1 METASGDDTS
11 WEVDSRGGV
20 SGDWALV
27 GAGRGLPGAGV
38 QGERLGSPE
47 LATDGEEVEGGGL
60 GETGEDFADGVVGLR
75 RLRAT

>member
-1 METASGDDTS
+1 MEAASGDNTS

-47 LATDGEEVEGGGL
+47 LATDGEEVGGL
-60 GETGEDFADGVVGLR
+60 GETGEDFADGLEGLR
-75 RLRAT
+75 QLRAT